1 MARILSVAFDQNEQL
16 KRAIITTHFGNIKVE
31 WENGQWFT
39 TGNLEA
45 KKLAVPVIERI
56 ERMVSEL

>member
-1 MARILSVAFDQNEQL
+1 MARIHSVAFDKNEQL
-16 KRAIITTHFGNIKVE
+16 KRAIITTQVGKIKVE

-56 ERMVSEL
+56 ERLFS

>member
-1 MARILSVAFDQNEQL
+1 MARILSVAFDKNEQL
-16 KRAIITTHFGNIKVE
+16 KRAIITTQLGKIKVE

-39 TGNLEA
+39 KGNLEA

-56 ERMVSEL
+56 ERMVSRL

>member
-16 KRAIITTHFGNIKVE
+16 KRAIITTHLGKIKVE
-31 WENGQWFT
+31 WENGQWFI

-56 ERMVSEL
+56 ERLFS